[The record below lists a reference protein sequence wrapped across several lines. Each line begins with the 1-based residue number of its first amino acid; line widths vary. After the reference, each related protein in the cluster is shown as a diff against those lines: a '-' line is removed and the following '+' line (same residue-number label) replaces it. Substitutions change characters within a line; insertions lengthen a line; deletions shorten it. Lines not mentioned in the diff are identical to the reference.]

1 MPADTPQKQLALSIW
16 SNSFHLGFCLLLFG
30 EEKKKLFTGFSCGV
44 VAALVW
50 PSMTSHPFHLWG
62 LVLSGK
68 CFSQVAVHQ
77 RDELNLDKVFV
88 PPLSFTALWS
98 RLKLSASLLPCMVH
112 FFFFPHGAQLFC
124 TKGDVF
130 QILQSMPLSRQVVRE
145 QHCLSSS
152 AWFSS
157 AQLCVPCY
165 PDPPAAKQPFPLALL
180 SQPAS

>member
-1 MPADTPQKQLALSIW
+1 MYLVGLILPILYCLCLCQQTLLKNSWHYLFDQIHSIW
-16 SNSFHLGFCLLLFG
+16 DSVCFSLGRK
-30 EEKKKLFTGFSCGV
+30 KKKLFTGFSCGV
-44 VAALVW
+44 AAALVW

-112 FFFFPHGAQLFC
+112 FFFFHMVHSCSVPRG
-124 TKGDVF
+124 
-130 QILQSMPLSRQVVRE
+130 M
-145 QHCLSSS
+145 
-152 AWFSS
+152 FSKYFS
-157 AQLCVPCY
+157 PCPY
-165 PDPPAAKQPFPLALL
+165 QDR
-180 SQPAS
+180 